1 MSMPAIR
8 LVHHETCSTV
18 QSCYVHIHWVSVSE
32 LYVQCVVLLTAK
44 LFGSIM

>member
-1 MSMPAIR
+1 MQGIR
-8 LVHHETCSTV
+8 LVHHETCSTCTM
-18 QSCYVHIHWVSVSE
+18 QSCYVHTHWVRISE